1 MTGVEPGQT
10 AAAAAKANVTTATV
24 TTRPSAR
31 ERALAPVDIRDC
43 QRDRLD
49 LPFVEQFSLWAMRL
63 WVDGRRGQPVEYALE
78 GAFRRLHQP
87 QALRRL
93 ELFMLSLAHGAIR
106 PIRLW
111 PACSRPVSDDE
122 SRLLD
127 LLRYSQAG
135 EQFAPALLCRSFL
148 RPAAA
153 AVTARLGH
161 DLAAQLAEAGL
172 HFPLS
177 GPVQHEASHV

>member
-1 MTGVEPGQT
+1 ML
-10 AAAAAKANVTTATV
+10 
-24 TTRPSAR
+24 S
-31 ERALAPVDIRDC
+31 
-43 QRDRLD
+43 
-49 LPFVEQFSLWAMRL
+49 
-63 WVDGRRGQPVEYALE
+63 
-78 GAFRRLHQP
+78 
-87 QALRRL
+87 
-93 ELFMLSLAHGAIR
+93 LSLAHGAIR

-122 SRLLD
+122 ARLLD

-135 EQFAPALLCRSFL
+135 EQFAPARLCRSFL

-153 AVTARLGH
+153 AVAARLGH

-177 GPVQHEASHV
+177 GAAQHEARHV

>member
-1 MTGVEPGQT
+1 MTGVEPEKTMVTVKT
-10 AAAAAKANVTTATV
+10 APN
-24 TTRPSAR
+24 AR
-31 ERALAPVDIRDC
+31 ERALAPVDLRDC
-43 QRDRLD
+43 QHDRLAM
-49 LPFVEQFSLWAMRL
+49 PFAEQFSLWAMRL
-63 WVDGRRGQPVEYALE
+63 WVDGRRGQPVEHALE
-78 GAFRRLHQP
+78 GAFRRLHRP
-87 QALRRL
+87 DALRRL

-122 SRLLD
+122 ARLLD

-153 AVTARLGH
+153 AVTARLGR
-161 DLAAQLAEAGL
+161 DLATELAEAGL
-172 HFPLS
+172 HFPL
-177 GPVQHEASHV
+177 GAAAQHEARHG

>member
-1 MTGVEPGQT
+1 ML
-10 AAAAAKANVTTATV
+10 
-24 TTRPSAR
+24 S
-31 ERALAPVDIRDC
+31 
-43 QRDRLD
+43 
-49 LPFVEQFSLWAMRL
+49 
-63 WVDGRRGQPVEYALE
+63 
-78 GAFRRLHQP
+78 
-87 QALRRL
+87 
-93 ELFMLSLAHGAIR
+93 LSLAHGAIR

-122 SRLLD
+122 ARLLD

-161 DLAAQLAEAGL
+161 DLAAELAEAGL
-172 HFPLS
+172 HFPIS
-177 GPVQHEASHV
+177 RQACHV

>member
-1 MTGVEPGQT
+1 MTGVESEKTMVTVKT
-10 AAAAAKANVTTATV
+10 APN
-24 TTRPSAR
+24 AR

-43 QRDRLD
+43 QHDRLAM
-49 LPFVEQFSLWAMRL
+49 PFAEQFSLWAMRL
-63 WVDGRRGQPVEYALE
+63 WVDGHRGQPVEHALE
-78 GAFRRLHQP
+78 GAFRRLHRP
-87 QALRRL
+87 RALRRL

-122 SRLLD
+122 ARLLD

-153 AVTARLGH
+153 AVTARLGR
-161 DLAAQLAEAGL
+161 DLAMELAGAGL
-172 HFPLS
+172 HFPL
-177 GPVQHEASHV
+177 GTAAQHEVCHG